1 MLKKI
6 DLFADLSDS
15 AAERLMRY
23 AKPHKYPKNSVIVSE
38 GDSQTSFYIVESGSL
53 RVYVDGDDGRQLT
66 LGWLEAGD
74 YFGEL
79 ALIDGEPRSASVI
92 TVTPTEL
99 CAISQQDFQEF
110 LKTESGAALLLMRAL
125 VRRIRALT
133 FSVRDMA
140 LLDVYGRV
148 ASVLQQRAN
157 AETGRIEPKLTHQEI
172 ADMVGA
178 SREMVSR
185 IMRELTVG
193 GYVEQAAGALILLKP
208 LPRGW

>member
-1 MLKKI
+1 MLKTI

-15 AAERLMRY
+15 AADRLLRY
-23 AKPHKYPKNSVIVSE
+23 AKLHKYPKNSIIVTE
-38 GDSQTSFYIVESGSL
+38 GDSQNNFYIVEAGNL
-53 RVYVDGDDGRQLT
+53 KVYVDGEDGRQVT
-66 LGWLEAGD
+66 LNWLESGD

-92 TVTPTEL
+92 TLTPTEL
-99 CAISQQDFQEF
+99 RVISQHDFHEF
-110 LKTESGAALLLMRAL
+110 LANEPGVALALMRAL
-125 VRRIRALT
+125 ARRVRALT
-133 FSVRDMA
+133 GSVRDMA

-148 ASVLQQRAN
+148 ASVLQQRAS
-157 AETGRIEPKLTHQEI
+157 AEGGRIEPKLTHQEI

-193 GYVEQAAGALILLKP
+193 GYIEQAAGALILRKP

>member
-6 DLFADLSDS
+6 DLFAELSD
-15 AAERLMRY
+15 ADADRLMRC
-23 AKPHKYPKNSVIVSE
+23 AKLRKYPKNSVVLTE
-38 GDSQTSFYIVESGSL
+38 GDNQNNFYIVASGSL
-53 RVYVDGDDGRQLT
+53 KVFVDGDDGRQMT
-66 LGWLEAGD
+66 LNWLEPGD

-79 ALIDGEPRSASVI
+79 ALIDGEPRSASVM
-92 TVTPTEL
+92 TLKAAEL
-99 CAISQQDFQEF
+99 WVIAQGDFQAF
-110 LKTESGAALLLMRAL
+110 LDSEPGVALALMKAL
-125 VRRIRALT
+125 VRRVRQLT
-133 FSVRDMA
+133 GSVRDMA

-148 ASVLQQRAN
+148 VSVLQQRA
-157 AETGRIEPKLTHQEI
+157 ASDSQRIEPKITHQEI

-193 GYVEQAAGALILLKP
+193 GYIEQVEGALILRKP